1 MNDFGGS
8 SDRKQQL
15 LDIFFF
21 HLDEYDRYSHLTGRP
36 YETLKRFYKIYIRD
50 FDGAKELRDQLMR
63 TKDTD
68 EAREIL
74 RKI

>member
-1 MNDFGGS
+1 MDI
-8 SDRKQQL
+8 DL
-15 LDIFFF
+15 LRY
-21 HLDEYDRYSHLTGRP
+21 HLDLFDHWQPELGRP

-63 TKDTD
+63 TKDSD